1 MDKDFELLRKE
12 VIQSIN
18 NVIGMT
24 PKLEDKFELIPQ
36 WNAKSF
42 RN

>member
-1 MDKDFELLRKE
+1 MDKDLELLRRE

-24 PKLEDKFELIPQ
+24 PRAEEKFEFIPSY
-36 WNAKSF
+36 NSKSF

>member
-1 MDKDFELLRKE
+1 MDKDLELLRKE

-24 PKLEDKFELIPQ
+24 PKQEDKFEFIP
-36 WNAKSF
+36 
-42 RN
+42 